1 MSVNDVVSSVVHKSA
16 KYVLTQ
22 LECCHCFLAS
32 AFFVYFRYYSTLHVG
47 RSDPSSIKKEGIVD
61 SIDSN
66 SKLHNNVVTQINRM
80 IDSCL

>member
-61 SIDSN
+61 SNDSN
-66 SKLHNNVVTQINRM
+66 SKLHNTFVI
-80 IDSCL
+80 